1 MPKLTENL
9 FAQNPGE
16 SLLGILNARNP
27 GMSSP
32 PAVGKYKLAH
42 IINTYRTPPMSSEA
56 KVHQATFTSMHTAR
70 TFTGEKHEVNFV
82 SVQFPEDRD
91 AVPAMFKT
99 AEDLERSVLDIA
111 TFGVP
116 RKLPLLFD
124 ILKKGIATAGNA
136 GYVVFTNADINLMP
150 QFYDCI
156 GRIIDYG
163 FDVIVVNRRE
173 IPQYS
178 TDPDLLALMYSDY
191 GVIHKGFDCFIFPVT
206 MFSHFITNEA
216 CVGAGLVM
224 RGLLYNLA
232 AHASNMLVLRDCHL
246 TFHLG
251 QDRAWQAPELKD
263 YTEYNR
269 ANAAEVA
276 NKLSADPEMA
286 RLLRLFLGGGR

>member
-1 MPKLTENL
+1 MPKLTENV
-9 FAQNPGE
+9 FVQSPGE
-16 SLLGILNARNP
+16 SLLGILNARNREV
-27 GMSSP
+27 STP
-32 PAVGKYKLAH
+32 PASGKYKLVH
-42 IINTYRTPPMSSEA
+42 IINTYRTPPESLEA
-56 KVHQATFTSMHTAR
+56 KVHQATFTSMQTAR
-70 TFTGEKHEVNFV
+70 TFTGDKHEVNFT

-91 AVPAMFKT
+91 IVPAVFHT
-99 AEDLERSVLDIA
+99 AGNLDRSVLDIA
-111 TFGVP
+111 TFRVP

-124 ILKKGIATAGNA
+124 ILKLGVATAGNT

-173 IPQYS
+173 IPHYS
-178 TDPDLLALMYSDY
+178 ADTDMLALMYSDY
-191 GVIHKGFDCFIFPVT
+191 GVIHEGFDCFVFPVE
-206 MFSHFITNEA
+206 MFSQFISNHA

-232 AHASNMLVLRDCHL
+232 AHANNMLVLRDCHL

-269 ANAAEVA
+269 ANASEIID
-276 NKLSADPEMA
+276 KLSTHPDKGR
-286 RLLRLFLGGGR
+286 RLKFFLTGGR